1 MKPTNKQLFLHYRS
15 CHPEHVFRATVYSQA
30 LLGKTVC
37 SYPDWC
43 ERYMQRLRVKFIEQE
58 YPEKLID
65 AQFDRVRKLSREDI
79 LYKQKDKKKIA
90 AKAREMRSCLVVTHN
105 PANPPFHKWI
115 KSLVDTLHEDPVLK
129 KLCPKLPIVTTQP
142 PLVASCALKSKHW
155 QRQPVPGPN
164 PDPPGCHRLHRQGAC
179 VCCARMD
186 EKTTSVRITRTNRE
200 YQIKRHYNCQS
211 SWVVYVVTC
220 VDCQIQYIGQT
231 IQTMTARHYGHRRE
245 VKTGADGLG
254 QYFLHGVGMDLNK
267 KEDLASL
274 QIMGSL
280 RLGVVKNPFFMIE
293 NILSVFSIPLYIIK
307 TGKLKKIGKM
317 RF

>member
-1 MKPTNKQLFLHYRS
+1 MN
-15 CHPEHVFRATVYSQA
+15 
-30 LLGKTVC
+30 
-37 SYPDWC
+37 
-43 ERYMQRLRVKFIEQE
+43 
-58 YPEKLID
+58 
-65 AQFDRVRKLSREDI
+65 
-79 LYKQKDKKKIA
+79 
-90 AKAREMRSCLVVTHN
+90 
-105 PANPPFHKWI
+105 
-115 KSLVDTLHEDPVLK
+115 TLHGDPELK

-220 VDCQIQYIGQT
+220 LDCQIQYIGQT